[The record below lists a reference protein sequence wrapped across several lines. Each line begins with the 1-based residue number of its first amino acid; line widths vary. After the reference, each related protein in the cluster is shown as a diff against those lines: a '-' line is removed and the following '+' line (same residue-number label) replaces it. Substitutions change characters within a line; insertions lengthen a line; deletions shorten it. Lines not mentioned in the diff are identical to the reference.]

1 MKLFQG
7 KFCSYIILLENTYK
21 CTSINYTVYYTLPWI
36 KPLVGLDKFDI
47 LTELKVWVTSL
58 KLTALRRSLN
68 SLADLGIFS
77 VII

>member
-1 MKLFQG
+1 
-7 KFCSYIILLENTYK
+7 
-21 CTSINYTVYYTLPWI
+21 VYYTLPWI